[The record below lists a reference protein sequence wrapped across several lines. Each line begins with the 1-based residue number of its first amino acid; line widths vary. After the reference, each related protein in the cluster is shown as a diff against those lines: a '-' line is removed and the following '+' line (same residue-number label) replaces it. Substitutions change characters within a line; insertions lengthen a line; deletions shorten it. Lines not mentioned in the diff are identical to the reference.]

1 MVLCSGVLMIVL
13 DTTIVNVALPSIR
26 EDLRFSETSLVWSES
41 GLASGIV
48 NTSFMMGGALGL
60 AVLASLA
67 AARTDD
73 LLASGAGSVVALTGG
88 YRAAFVVGAA
98 FAAVAAL
105 LGSAL
110 IRAGRQVPA
119 NQEAG
124 PIGAPDSARP

>member
-1 MVLCSGVLMIVL
+1 VLLGLGCG
-13 DTTIVNVALPSIR
+13 VALNPLLLAAMS
-26 EDLRFSETSLVWSES
+26 DVSSSES

-67 AARTDD
+67 AARTND
-73 LLASGAGSVVALTGG
+73 LLSSGAGSVVALTGG

-119 NQEAG
+119 DQEAE